1 MKEPGS
7 EAMNVFGT
15 KTQSPALME
24 HALNLTQ
31 IKREGRKIGKKTNS
45 KGACFLYELITC
57 MENINAILATKT
69 ITYIA
74 QLSLIKLGELDLR
87 FGPSLYQANQT
98 QVICCSPH
106 LN

>member
-15 KTQSPALME
+15 KTQNPALMD

-31 IKREGRKIGKKTNS
+31 IKRGRKIGKKTNS
-45 KGACFLYELITC
+45 KVACFLYELVTC
-57 MENINAILATKT
+57 IENINAILATKT
-69 ITYIA
+69 ITCIA
-74 QLSLIKLGELDLR
+74 QLRLIKLRELDLR
-87 FGPSLYQANQT
+87 FRPSLYQANQT

>member
-15 KTQSPALME
+15 KTQNPALME

-31 IKREGRKIGKKTNS
+31 IKRGRKIGKKTNS
-45 KGACFLYELITC
+45 KVACFLYELVTC

-69 ITYIA
+69 ITSIA
-74 QLSLIKLGELDLR
+74 QLRLIKLGELDLR
-87 FGPSLYQANQT
+87 FRPSLYQANQT

>member
-24 HALNLTQ
+24 HVTQ
-31 IKREGRKIGKKTNS
+31 IKRGRKIGKKTNS
-45 KGACFLYELITC
+45 KVACFLYELVTR

-69 ITYIA
+69 ITSIA
-74 QLSLIKLGELDLR
+74 QLRLIKLGELDLR
-87 FGPSLYQANQT
+87 FRPSLYQANQT
-98 QVICCSPH
+98 QVIFCSPH